1 MAKVTV
7 NDLSIEVEALK
18 GLVLDQKEMIEN
30 LVTEVKGLKS
40 ALTSAQADL
49 AVLAKNPTQAQTPA
63 IQAQTPATQED
74 RVLSAIR
81 ALVAVE
87 RAAAS
92 PARRQFLAGRLLL
105 AAGWEGALP
114 PDRLGQVAADA
125 AYLVKK
131 AQVEEHLQPRA
142 AAKLEAL
149 AKSLM

>member
-18 GLVLDQKEMIEN
+18 SLVLDQKEMIEN

-49 AVLAKNPTQAQTPA
+49 AVLAKNPTPAQTPA
-63 IQAQTPATQED
+63 PAQAQATTNP
-74 RVLSAIR
+74 VLSAIR
-81 ALVAVE
+81 ALSTASE
-87 RAAAS
+87 AS
-92 PARRQFLAGRLLL
+92 PARRQFLAGRVIL

-149 AKSLM
+149 ANSLK